1 MAPFVVNGGSGG
13 STSFSS
19 GTTYYGS
26 GHCATGFDFAGWNT
40 TIDLPDPELPP
51 LALKRP
57 RTANCAELFT
67 LQGQAKLRDDS
78 YRPSASGKIDGTDYE
93 QLTNEPLTQL
103 GWNLTTAA
111 LANHAASARTS

>member
-1 MAPFVVNGGSGG
+1 VAEALRFLRVRRITAVAIG
-13 STSFSS
+13 
-19 GTTYYGS
+19 
-26 GHCATGFDFAGWNT
+26 
-40 TIDLPDPELPP
+40 LPALIVAVGIPP

-57 RTANCAELFT
+57 RTAKCAELFT

-93 QLTNEPLTQL
+93 QLTNEQLTQL